1 MSNGLFGTIRPA
13 NINISEDVEIL
24 YYYRP
29 TRGTGSDDFE
39 GYKSLNPT
47 DCLVYCVTDEEH
59 DRING
64 VYDLRLPLDEFNM
77 KGFYSVY
84 IRPKECKTKIID
96 VSVLASYPD
105 VNGIVLNVTQGELA
119 GISDLTGYRI
129 EFEDGTSR
137 LIKSCNRCEPVS
149 VNIGDGYPTVTRYNL
164 VDTSSSYVFCTV
176 SPSSAPSFKPNATPY
191 IGTPTEEIKVINT
204 KFAPQLIEIEMVEH
218 DIETLTYSV
227 EGDQVRDRDNGILTT
242 YNDEKE
248 IYKQFDFYTVKSKLG
263 KELYDV
269 KRERVLIDNT
279 QTYDNV
285 VKE

>member
-1 MSNGLFGTIRPA
+1 
-13 NINISEDVEIL
+13 
-24 YYYRP
+24 
-29 TRGTGSDDFE
+29 
-39 GYKSLNPT
+39 
-47 DCLVYCVTDEEH
+47 
-59 DRING
+59 
-64 VYDLRLPLDEFNM
+64 
-77 KGFYSVY
+77 
-84 IRPKECKTKIID
+84 
-96 VSVLASYPD
+96 
-105 VNGIVLNVTQGELA
+105 
-119 GISDLTGYRI
+119 LTGYRI